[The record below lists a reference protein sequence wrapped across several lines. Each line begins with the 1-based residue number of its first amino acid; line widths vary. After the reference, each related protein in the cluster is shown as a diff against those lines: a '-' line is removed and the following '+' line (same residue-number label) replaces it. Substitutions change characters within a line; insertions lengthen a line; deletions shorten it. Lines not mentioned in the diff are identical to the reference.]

1 MHMNYGRTPDNEQK
15 NEREV
20 REEKFKNGLFYNN
33 DDSDCIGVLWPI
45 IEILISP
52 PKPKGK

>member
-1 MHMNYGRTPDNEQK
+1 MHMNYGRTTDNEQK

-33 DDSDCIGVLWPI
+33 DDSDCIDRKSTRLN
-45 IEILISP
+45 SSHM
-52 PKPKGK
+52 